1 MPKDAKKMVL
11 IKWYDAK
18 IYPGMHELDNA
29 LGRTMDMFESLGY
42 LIERNDRATIMAH
55 EVTDKGDYRDVL
67 LIPSGSIVLMEELGI
82 KKVLTDA
89 ERKAMV
95 EGYVEMRK

>member
-1 MPKDAKKMVL
+1 MIRRSMAEDIKKMVL

-18 IYPGMHELDNA
+18 IYPGMHELDDA

-55 EVTDKGDYRDVL
+55 EVTEKGEYRDVL
-67 LIPSGSIVLMEELGI
+67 LIPSGSIISIQELETCSS
-82 KKVLTDA
+82 V
-89 ERKAMV
+89 
-95 EGYVEMRK
+95 